1 MKLFPSRVRRSAG
14 AGPGAARRRRQS
26 FARGRNAGMALMDCL
41 IYLVL
46 LALIFGLSVLAFL
59 EVLRN
64 STELDRVA
72 TMTVRALQA
81 GEQWRED
88 VRAVRGTPRL
98 VETNGVIELRLPTAN
113 AEISYAFRDGVVSRR
128 SSNQSAQSAHA
139 AWQEVV
145 RFVESSQFSLDRRQ
159 HVTAWRWD
167 LTLQRRPEKQSRQL
181 RRVLTFLAVPPMV
194 AGAPV
199 QPIDIP

>member
-59 EVLRN
+59 
-64 STELDRVA
+64 
-72 TMTVRALQA
+72 
-81 GEQWRED
+81 ED

-199 QPIDIP
+199 QRIDIP